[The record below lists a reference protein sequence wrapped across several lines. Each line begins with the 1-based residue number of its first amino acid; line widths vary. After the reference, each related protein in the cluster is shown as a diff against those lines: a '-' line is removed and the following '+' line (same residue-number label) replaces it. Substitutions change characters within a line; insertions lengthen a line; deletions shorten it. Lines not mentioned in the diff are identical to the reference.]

1 MTPSLL
7 EGGRLRA
14 YILLMAP
21 LDNQPQWLRSVCP
34 HDCPSTCALEI
45 EKLSPDRIGKVR
57 GNALNDYTDGVICA
71 KVAAY
76 RERVHHPDRLTQPLR
91 RVGAKGEGKFEPVS
105 WDDALDIVAE
115 AFQKAEQAHG
125 PEAIWPYHFAGTMG
139 LVQRDIIHGFRHTL
153 GYSREDETICVA
165 TAVAGWMAGSG
176 KVSGS
181 DPREMAVS
189 DMIIVWGGNP
199 VSTQVNVMTHIAK
212 ARKGRGAKLYV
223 VDPYRTPTA
232 AQADVH
238 LCIQP
243 GTDGALACAVMHVL
257 FRDGYADRD
266 YMAQYT
272 DVPEELEEHLKSR
285 GPEWASAITGLSVD
299 EIESFARAYGE
310 TERAF
315 IRVGYG
321 FTRSRN
327 GSANMHAV
335 SCLPAVGGKWKYEG
349 AGALYSNRNLFG
361 VNQSLVRAL
370 DKADTTKRALD
381 MSRIGRILL
390 GEEESLLGGPPVT
403 AMIMQNINPVEVA
416 PETNRVIAGLK
427 REDLFTCVHEQ
438 FPTATVAYA
447 DIVLPATT
455 FLEHD
460 DLYQGSGHL
469 YLQVSKSIIDPVGE
483 SRCNVDVLSALAKRL
498 GSDHEVWDMS
508 AWEIIDR
515 SLRDSGRP
523 GADEVHAAGWV
534 DCSMPFDDA
543 HFLNGF
549 NTPDGKFHF
558 KPDWTRVGAAAD
570 KMPVLPDHQ
579 VGVIDEATPD
589 KPFRLVAAPAR
600 RFLNTS
606 FTETP
611 SSVKKEGRPTALIH
625 PDAMV
630 RLGLA
635 DDDEVV
641 LGNDLGEVTVHA
653 KSFDGVQPDVVVVE
667 GIWPNRYFKNGLGIN
682 VLISADRAYPNGGAV
697 FHDTAVWM
705 RAA

>member
-1 MTPSLL
+1 MS
-7 EGGRLRA
+7 
-14 YILLMAP
+14 P
-21 LDNQPQWLRSVCP
+21 LDDQPQWLRSACP
-34 HDCPSTCALEI
+34 HDCPSTCALEV
-45 EKLSPDRIGKVR
+45 EKLSSDRIGKVR
-57 GNALNDYTDGVICA
+57 GNVMNDYTDGVICA

-115 AFQKAEQAHG
+115 AFQLAEQKHG
-125 PEAIWPYHFAGTMG
+125 PETIWPYHFAGTMG
-139 LVQRDIIHGFRHTL
+139 LVQRDVIHGFRHAL

-165 TAVAGWMAGSG
+165 TAVSGWLAGTG
-176 KVSGS
+176 KVWGS
-181 DPREMAVS
+181 DPREIAVS
-189 DMIIVWGGNP
+189 DMIVVWGGNP

-212 ARKGRGAKLYV
+212 ARKNRGAKLYV
-223 VDPYRTPTA
+223 IDPYRTPSA
-232 AQADVH
+232 SQADVH
-238 LCIQP
+238 LCLKP

-257 FRDGYADRD
+257 FRDGYADRE

-272 DVPEELEEHLKSR
+272 DVPDEFEAHLQTR
-285 GPEWASAITGLSVD
+285 GPAWASGITGLSVD
-299 EIESFARAYGE
+299 EIESFSRAYGE
-310 TERAF
+310 TERAY

-335 SCLPAVGGKWKYEG
+335 SCLPAVAGKWKVEG
-349 AGALYSNRNLFG
+349 GGALHSNRNMYG
-361 VNQSLVRAL
+361 VNQTLVKGL
-370 DKADTTKRALD
+370 DLVDTSKRALD
-381 MSRIGRILL
+381 MSRIGRVLL

-403 AMIMQNINPVEVA
+403 AMIMQNINPAEVA
-416 PETNRVIAGLK
+416 PETNRVLDGLS
-427 REDLFTCVHEQ
+427 RDDLFVCVHEH
-438 FPTATVAYA
+438 FMTASAEYA

-460 DLYQGSGHL
+460 DMYQGGGHL
-469 YLQVSKSIIDPVGE
+469 YLQVAKHIIEPVGE
-483 SRCNVDVLSALAKRL
+483 SRSNVDVLSALAKRL
-498 GSDHEVWDMS
+498 GSDYELFDMT

-515 SLRDSGRP
+515 SLRDSGHP

-534 DCSMPFDDA
+534 DCSQSFEEA

-549 NTPDGKFHF
+549 HTPDRKFHF
-558 KPDWTRVGAAAD
+558 KPDWSRIGAAYAEMP
-570 KMPVLPDHQ
+570 KMPDHFD
-579 VGVIDEATPD
+579 VIDVATPE

-611 SSVKKEGRPTALIH
+611 SSQKKERRPTALLH
-625 PDAMV
+625 PDAMAA
-630 RLGLA
+630 LGLA
-635 DDDEVV
+635 DDDEVT

-653 KSFDGVQPDVVVVE
+653 RTFDGLQVDTVVVE
-667 GIWPNRYFKNGLGIN
+667 GIWPNKHFKNGRGIN

-697 FHDTAVWM
+697 FHDTAVWV
-705 RAA
+705 RPA